1 MTSELVGES
10 KEQPRIMLGTR
21 QRVHYQPRVTTQR
34 DVCARPQTPLL
45 ISKSRSVDM
54 STYISENIRVAYL
67 RILCGA
73 TMNICSHEMLPKFN
87 CTYTCFLILLV

>member
-10 KEQPRIMLGTR
+10 KEQPLIMLGTR
-21 QRVHYQPRVTTQR
+21 KRLQYQPRVTTEK
-34 DVCARPQTPLL
+34 DVCARPQTPVL

-67 RILCGA
+67 
-73 TMNICSHEMLPKFN
+73 
-87 CTYTCFLILLV
+87 